1 MVGCRLISDTLPFW
15 AKTTKVMSEKKEIK
29 LSNGSVAVIGEFK
42 GRQVLEA
49 QKTVGKETEKML
61 FALMAQCVTIDG
73 KRKVMEDYE
82 DMPGGDVLKLMGEF
96 GENFQ

>member
-29 LSNGSVAVIGEFK
+29 LSTGSVAVIGEFK
-42 GRQVLEA
+42 GRHVLEA
-49 QKTVGKETEKML
+49 QKAVGKETEKMM

-73 KRKVMEDYE
+73 NKKVLEDFE
-82 DMPGGDVLKLMGEF
+82 EMPGSDVLLLMGEF